1 MHYFLC
7 HVDLDVP
14 NDVWATSRPL
24 LTVQW
29 QVGHLPLSHLQWWKY
44 RRYPYPRS
52 LAPPPFTCSPVV
64 ESPPHLFGLCA
75 PRCSLSRV
83 FLCLCLSAPHLSS
96 LLFYALLPKGSSL
109 LPLLVVLFITVFTG
123 RPLLPCGVVRFVS
136 SLFLDASFLAFFLPC
151 WDLVGSSC
159 SSFRS
164 SSSSSLDLTFE
175 ASVLRTEVWRR
186 IVFFTRVCLVPHPH
200 PAIRCLYGVFLGSTF
215 TGSFMDQT
223 YCVFY
228 SCLLDSS
235 SSSCNSVSL
244 RCFFRFGF
252 LRSWF
257 LPRSNI
263 LRFSSWSIL
272 FLHIFFF
279 FLCLFLSGASSIK
292 PLHLAAS
299 PSWPRYQFSLPPSV
313 VTIAPWHPV
322 KSPTIDFFCRLL
334 DCRCAM
340 LYL

>member
-1 MHYFLC
+1 MSSVFPPPWDPRWTAAMHYFLC

-109 LPLLVVLFITVFTG
+109 LPLLVALFITVFTG
-123 RPLLPCGVVRFVS
+123 RPLLPCGAVRFVS
-136 SLFLDASFLAFFLPC
+136 SLFLDASFLAFFFALLRFGRFLMLLLQIFIVLLPRSNI
-151 WDLVGSSC
+151 WSFGSSYW
-159 SSFRS
+159 SM
-164 SSSSSLDLTFE
+164 
-175 ASVLRTEVWRR
+175 A
-186 IVFFTRVCLVPHPH
+186 P
-200 PAIRCLYGVFLGSTF
+200 
-215 TGSFMDQT
+215 

-228 SCLLDSS
+228 SGLLGSS

-244 RCFFRFGF
+244 RCFFGF
-252 LRSWF
+252 DFHWF
-257 LPRSNI
+257 LHGSNI
-263 LRFSSWSIL
+263 LRFLLMFARFLIL
-272 FLHIFFF
+272 ILQFGVFTMFF
-279 FLCLFLSGASSIK
+279 
-292 PLHLAAS
+292 
-299 PSWPRYQFSLPPSV
+299 
-313 VTIAPWHPV
+313 
-322 KSPTIDFFCRLL
+322 
-334 DCRCAM
+334 
-340 LYL
+340 